1 MTRVKDFLFCTLWF
15 FMGVISVSILDLAK
29 RTYLPVID
37 KNNIA
42 AKKEDIN
49 GPANLPER
57 SKNLTIIYK
66 TYNGSHKFHHW
77 KEYAAKY
84 ENNLYPILEKLPR
97 EKSFRMLE
105 IGVQSGGSVNVWK
118 SYFSRPFYYVGIDID
133 VRCKRSEDV
142 TQNIYIEIGSQ
153 LNQQEL
159 INVCKKHGPF
169 HFIVDDGGHTFEM
182 MKTALKTLF
191 ISDQCMEENSLYVI
205 EDMHTMVMKEY
216 SRGPTDIP
224 SIPGELFRL
233 MHYYWY
239 EEPFEKWK
247 INVRKEK
254 IWADRVKSIAL
265 YDSMM
270 FIHHHNGH
278 GPLTIIKRGKNS
290 FKNDEKKLQP
300 NDYAS
305 HRASKLKWGWK
316 QW

>member
-15 FMGVISVSILDLAK
+15 FMGVISVSILDLTK

-57 SKNLTIIYK
+57 SKNLTIIYE

-153 LNQQEL
+153 MNQQEL

-191 ISDQCMEENSLYVI
+191 ISDQCMEENSFYVI
-205 EDMHTMVMKEY
+205 EDIHIRQGIEYKKDSGFNMK
-216 SRGPTDIP
+216 
-224 SIPGELFRL
+224 
-233 MHYYWY
+233 
-239 EEPFEKWK
+239 
-247 INVRKEK
+247 
-254 IWADRVKSIAL
+254 
-265 YDSMM
+265 
-270 FIHHHNGH
+270 
-278 GPLTIIKRGKNS
+278 
-290 FKNDEKKLQP
+290 
-300 NDYAS
+300 
-305 HRASKLKWGWK
+305 
-316 QW
+316 